1 MESIIDRRI
10 FFKIAATGVS
20 GYFVSPLQTMAQTV
34 TTTPGATIFG
44 TARNCVFVLLA
55 GGPSHMDTLDL
66 RVGSWTPAD
75 FAPTTINSID
85 WPNGLLPNLGAQ
97 LNSNRFSI
105 IRSCQSLAL
114 VHALLQNWNQI
125 ARNPANATGKIAPN
139 IGSVVA
145 LEMEPQRKPGQKLPG
160 FLSLNGGGSLAGSGY
175 FSGKYAPFDVSPSA
189 DGLSNL
195 NHPDGQATFTTRYNV
210 LMAGDALLR
219 GTPSP
224 IGTPVDEVSDFYTS
238 ARTMMYDPIV
248 TNAFRFSAADQQ
260 KYGNS
265 SFGSACVTARNVLQ
279 AELGVRYIQITLGGW
294 DNHTNIYAPNNGI
307 YPSARQLDAG
317 LGNLIADLA
326 SLPGS
331 QGRTMLD
338 DTLIVAKGEFG
349 RTVGNVTG
357 GGGRDHY
364 YIHSTLIGGGGVRG
378 GRALGTT
385 TPDAGYIDDPGW
397 SEQRPVYAEDIAATI
412 YSALGINYTTVR
424 HDDPLGRGF
433 EYIPQ
438 NQAWL
443 GTPIT
448 ELFH

>member
-1 MESIIDRRI
+1 MKSIIDRRV
-10 FFKIAATGVS
+10 FFKIAATGVA
-20 GYFVSPLQTMAQTV
+20 GYFVSPLQTMAQIV
-34 TTTPGATIFG
+34 TTTPGATILG
-44 TARNCVFVLLA
+44 SARNCIFVLLA
-55 GGPSHMDTLDL
+55 GGASHMDTFDL

-75 FAPTTINSID
+75 FAPTTINGID
-85 WPNGLLPNLGAQ
+85 WPNGLMPTLGAQ
-97 LNSNRFSI
+97 LNASRFSL
-105 IRSCQSLAL
+105 IRSCQSIAL
-114 VHALLQNWNQI
+114 VHSLLQNWNQI

-145 LEMEPQRKPGQKLPG
+145 LEKDPQKRAGQVLPG

-189 DGLSNL
+189 NGLSNL
-195 NHPDGQATFTTRYNV
+195 NHADGQDAFTRRYSL

-224 IGTPVDEVSDFYTS
+224 LGTPIDEMSEFYTS
-238 ARTMMYDPIV
+238 AKAMMYDPAV
-248 TNAFRFSAADQQ
+248 NNAFSFSAADQL

-265 SFGSACVTARNVLQ
+265 SFGGACVTARNVL
-279 AELGVRYIQITLGGW
+279 AADLGVRYIQITLGGW

-307 YPSARQLDAG
+307 YPSAKQLDAG
-317 LGNLIADLA
+317 MGNLIADLA
-326 SLPGS
+326 AMPGS

-338 DTLIVAKGEFG
+338 DTLIVVKGEFG

-378 GRALGTT
+378 GQALGKT
-385 TPDAGYIDDPGW
+385 TPDAAYIDDPGW
-397 SEQRPVYAEDIAATI
+397 SQERPVYAEDVAATI
-412 YSALGINYTTVR
+412 YSALGIDYTTVR

-438 NQAWL
+438 NEAWL

-448 ELFH
+448 ELF